1 MRLHWKEILLLFR
14 TLFLVYC
21 QNGFYP
27 NNFHREGNS
36 IEILHFVDLVKESWE
51 SVVVFQGKGKIN

>member
-1 MRLHWKEILLLFR
+1 MRIHCKETLSLFG

-27 NNFHREGNS
+27 NNCHRQGNFMKVW
-36 IEILHFVDLVKESWE
+36 HFVDPVKDPWE
-51 SVVVFQGKGKIN
+51 SVVVFQGKGKTI